1 MSLNWNSFESS
12 ISFENRSLRVINSI
26 IFDVSF
32 LTLEKLSMFYVYIS
46 DPSAVHII
54 REAVVLK

>member
-1 MSLNWNSFESS
+1 MFLNWNSFESS
-12 ISFENRSLRVINSI
+12 ISFENHSLSFINSI

-32 LTLEKLSMFYVYIS
+32 FALEKLSMFYVYILNT
-46 DPSAVHII
+46 SAGNII